1 MPKQHHDGPGRL
13 QSPPGHQEGPEL
25 AQQVLQR
32 SPRRAKDGPSG
43 CQDGQDGPTRPKMA
57 QEVSTTFP
65 RGLQHIPL
73 GVLLAWGAG
82 RKGVRGPGGRSRGGR
97 VHVSLGPAQYLISQ
111 GPSSTSGGAKSPQ
124 ATPRWPK
131 RLQEAPSEASRQA
144 PIANFPSPPNSSNPF
159 SLPSF
164 PYSFLL
170 FPSTCTYA
178 CCRVFVVIAI
188 TVVSIISPTTTLQ
201 CGERV

>member
-1 MPKQHHDGPGRL
+1 MVKMAPLVPKWPK
-13 QSPPGHQEGPEL
+13 
-25 AQQVLQR
+25 R
-32 SPRRAKDGPSG
+32 SPRRS
-43 CQDGQDGPTRPKMA
+43 
-57 QEVSTTFP
+57 QEGSNISHW
-65 RGLQHIPL
+65 GSSWH
-73 GVLLAWGAG
+73 GGAG